1 MNQLSSVFD
10 YSSLP
15 KEIADFLK
23 EKENKMNVA
32 VSNAYTEIGQNLKE
46 AQEELSKHGYGCF
59 EEWYTAIGMKKN
71 QVYRLL
77 QRYEL
82 IVANCNKRDLIEDL
96 PISLVHEISK
106 PSANPEAVQ
115 AVLNEDIT
123 TRKEYLE
130 LLKSLKQAQKQA
142 ETAKNSA
149 NHFEHLWQE
158 AKNQPPQIIERPI
171 EVVPD
176 SLKKKIENLEFENN
190 DLRHGYKNAKQ
201 KLLEYEVKDTAEF
214 DEEKS
219 RRQLNKLQLDANYNS
234 LEVRVHINK
243 FLEKVAISSYML
255 GAIASSDAPTKKSL
269 QQGIQMLEE
278 FTKQI
283 KGAINGRII
292 GGNSNE

>member
-1 MNQLSSVFD
+1 
-10 YSSLP
+10 
-15 KEIADFLK
+15 
-23 EKENKMNVA
+23 
-32 VSNAYTEIGQNLKE
+32 
-46 AQEELSKHGYGCF
+46 
-59 EEWYTAIGMKKN
+59 MKKA
-71 QVYRLL
+71 L
-77 QRYEL
+77 Q
-82 IVANCNKRDLIEDL
+82 
-96 PISLVHEISK
+96 
-106 PSANPEAVQ
+106 
-115 AVLNEDIT
+115 
-123 TRKEYLE
+123 
-130 LLKSLKQAQKQA
+130 QAQKQA

-149 NHFEHLWQE
+149 IHYEHLWQE
-158 AKNQPPQIIERPI
+158 AKNQPPQVIERPI

-190 DLRHGYKNAKQ
+190 DLRHGYKNAKE
-201 KLLEYEVKDTAEF
+201 KLLEYEVKDTTDF

-219 RRQLNKLQLDANYNS
+219 RKQLHRLQLDANYNS

-255 GAIASSDAPTKKSL
+255 GAIASSDAQTKKSL